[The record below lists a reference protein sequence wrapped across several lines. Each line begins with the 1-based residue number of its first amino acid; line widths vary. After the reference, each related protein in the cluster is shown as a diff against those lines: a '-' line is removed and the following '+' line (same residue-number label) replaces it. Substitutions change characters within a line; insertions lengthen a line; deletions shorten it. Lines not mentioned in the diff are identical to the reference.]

1 MSQKN
6 DEWDDALSELMGALG
21 AANQNELLA
30 FLQDQQR
37 RLEHLVRLQ
46 RRSMR
51 LLWAMMAI
59 QVAQVVM
66 WAVKLIGT

>member
-1 MSQKN
+1 MSYTTYGK
-6 DEWDDALSELMGALG
+6 WRDDLSNPSADPPIR
-21 AANQNELLA
+21 
-30 FLQDQQR
+30 LQDQQR

-66 WAVKLIGT
+66 WAVRIIGT